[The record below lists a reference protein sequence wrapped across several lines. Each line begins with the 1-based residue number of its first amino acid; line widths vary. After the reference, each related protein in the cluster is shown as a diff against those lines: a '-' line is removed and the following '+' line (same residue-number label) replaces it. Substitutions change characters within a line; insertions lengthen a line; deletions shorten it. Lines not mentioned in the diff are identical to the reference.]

1 MAQAA
6 PGRTKIP
13 TETPQ
18 LLHSGPA
25 RRVGRPKTGNRTAL
39 SWVIASGTGRATTRG
54 SGEVI
59 ELECGITVYP
69 AREEHGR
76 WRAVWYENGE
86 RRQCEAASE
95 AKLAARLE
103 KVAERLEAD
112 APNMSRP
119 GADLIAHYLDPGRMR
134 PPKFLPAGHGGG
146 AHAHPRVHQARSFK
160 GSSQHCLAGPSIGIR
175 RGSLPGSS
183 SLETARI
190 GVLIMV
196 VLPGGRPIGT
206 GSKTRG
212 LACGR

>member
-6 PGRTKIP
+6 PARTKIP

-25 RRVGRPKTGNRTAL
+25 RRVGRPKKGNRTAR

-76 WRAVWYENGE
+76 WRAVWYENGD

-119 GADLIAHYLDPGRMR
+119 GADLIAHYLDPADCR
-134 PPKFLPAGHGGG
+134 
-146 AHAHPRVHQARSFK
+146 
-160 GSSQHCLAGPSIGIR
+160 
-175 RGSLPGSS
+175 
-183 SLETARI
+183 
-190 GVLIMV
+190 
-196 VLPGGRPIGT
+196 PGGNGPASTRPRSAGYVSGSPSRSSVRSSARTSPSGT
-206 GSKTRG
+206 CSRSSTPPRRPGKAAASR
-212 LACGR
+212 A

>member
-1 MAQAA
+1 MTQAA
-6 PGRTKIP
+6 PTRIKIA

-25 RRVGRPKTGNRTAL
+25 RGVGRPKKGNRTAR
-39 SWVIASGTGRATTRG
+39 SWVIVSGTGRATTRG

-95 AKLAARLE
+95 TKLAARLE
-103 KVAERLEAD
+103 RVAERLEAD

-119 GADLIAHYLDPGRMR
+119 GADLITHYLDPGG
-134 PPKFLPAGHGGG
+134 LPAGRQWSRKH
-146 AHAHPRVHQARSFK
+146 AHAAQA
-160 GSSQHCLAGPSIGIR
+160 
-175 RGSLPGSS
+175 
-183 SLETARI
+183 
-190 GVLIMV
+190 M
-196 VLPGGRPIGT
+196 
-206 GSKTRG
+206 
-212 LACGR
+212 